1 LGQFQR
7 KDCQANQ
14 DSTAYQRSIII
25 IGVKKQAEGVI
36 LDEALRDRLDK
47 KPFAD
52 FKLDDYS
59 LGAADKFKT
68 IPSNL

>member
-1 LGQFQR
+1 
-7 KDCQANQ
+7 
-14 DSTAYQRSIII
+14 
-25 IGVKKQAEGVI
+25 VKKQAEGVI